1 MSRRKGKN
9 QWVAYLPNSRSVLEI
24 TSSKNAKKKVG
35 QATVEGIAYIKF
47 GDDDKLYDEI
57 LEFIQNNDFMP
68 QLLQTSV
75 EFLHGSGLGLFRKRI
90 VPGTD
95 STPAKQ
101 IIEPAE
107 DSEME
112 EWAERVNLQD
122 YWLKACY
129 QFAYSGN
136 LYTTLNLSLTGDV
149 VELICHDFPNIRAQ
163 LQNEET
169 GQIDNY
175 LVFAE
180 RKANGEVKKFEL
192 VPRFY
197 TGIEQKKSQFMF
209 QARLPIPGQR
219 YYGVPAFYGAI
230 KVIELLNQIPD
241 FHLSGIEN
249 GYNVK
254 FHVKIPDVYFDQFG
268 TEEEKQKEFDRL
280 RDDMDEQLAGKDN
293 VNKTIL
299 TKFIVDRG
307 TGKPLPGFDISVIDN
322 NNTDKAYLELNNTF
336 RMNATSSVGIHPG
349 LANVETGG
357 KLGGTASEMRV
368 AADLHTKLHT
378 SIARMLL
385 MRAIKEACK
394 IQGFSK
400 NLFWAPVDVQL
411 VTTDLN
417 PTGKQNTVNVAS

>member
-1 MSRRKGKN
+1 MSRRKSKN
-9 QWVAYLPNSRSVLEI
+9 QWVAYLPKSRSVLEV
-24 TSSKNAKKKVG
+24 TSSKNAKKNVAK
-35 QATVEGIAYIKF
+35 ASLEGVNYIKF
-47 GDDDKLYDEI
+47 GEDDKLYDEI

-95 STPAKQ
+95 LMPAKQ
-101 IIEPAE
+101 IIEPFQNQQME
-107 DSEME
+107 D
-112 EWAERVNLQD
+112 WAERVHLKD

-129 QFAYSGN
+129 QFGYSAN
-136 LYTTLNLSLTGDV
+136 QYVTFNLSATGEV
-149 VELICHDFPNIRAQ
+149 AEMICHDYPNIRAEQ
-163 LQNEET
+163 QNQET
-169 GQIDNY
+169 GQVDNY

-180 RKANGEVKKFEL
+180 RNVNGTVKKFEL
-192 VPRFY
+192 IPRY
-197 TGIEQKKSQFMF
+197 YRGIEQKEAQFMF
-209 QARLPIPGQR
+209 HARLPIPGQR
-219 YYGVPAFYGAI
+219 YYGVPAYYGAL
-230 KVIELLNQIPD
+230 KVIKLLNQIPD

-268 TEEEKQKEFDRL
+268 TDEEKEKEFERL
-280 RDDMDEQLAGKDN
+280 REDMDEQLAGKDN

-368 AADLHTKLHT
+368 AADLHLKLHT
-378 SIARMLL
+378 PIARQQLL
-385 MRAIKEACK
+385 RPIELACQL
-394 IQGFSK
+394 QGFPK
-400 NLFWAPVDVQL
+400 DLFWAPVDVQL
-411 VTTDLN
+411 VTIDQN
-417 PTGKQNTVNVAS
+417 PTGKQNTVNVAT